1 MLALRLP
8 KDLERR
14 LDKLAKKT
22 GRTKSYYAKEAI
34 ARFLEDRE
42 DFLRGMS
49 VLERLDRGEESLV
62 TLQELQKRFGLDG

>member
-42 DFLRGMS
+42 DFLLGMS